1 MGYVIY
7 LRISIYNQSVKKK
20 ILLILILCA
29 IRIVSK
35 FDLIVFVFSSKKALE
50 ASVAVRL
57 VSLLLESAL
66 LQLLQAV
73 RADKVLRVELFKHR
87 RNAPSFNKNIKKII
101 NKWRPTCVDHHL
113 HHYKIICPSQY
124 KGIYVAHIIHC
135 FLHHHFFLPVIG
147 LWQPAHKDP
156 LLAW

>member
-1 MGYVIY
+1 M
-7 LRISIYNQSVKKK
+7 SKK

-35 FDLIVFVFSSKKALE
+35 FDLIVFSSKKALE

-73 RADKVLRVELFKHR
+73 RADEVLRVELFKHR
-87 RNAPSFNKNIKKII
+87 RNAPPFNENKIKN
-101 NKWRPTCVDHHL
+101 
-113 HHYKIICPSQY
+113 
-124 KGIYVAHIIHC
+124 
-135 FLHHHFFLPVIG
+135 
-147 LWQPAHKDP
+147 
-156 LLAW
+156 